1 MTDPAGVR
9 IGILTVSDGVAEGT
23 REDISGA
30 RIEQWSVEQGFAVSR
45 REVVADGTVGI
56 SSMLTSWADTEACD
70 VIITTGGTG
79 LTERDL
85 TPEATRSV
93 IVREAPGISEAIR
106 AVGRKNTSHA
116 SLGRGISGVRHRTLI
131 VNLPGSPA
139 GVADG
144 LNVLTPIVRHA
155 AALLQGTASHEAPEQ
170 R

>member
-1 MTDPAGVR
+1 VTDQAGVR
-9 IGILTVSDGVAEGT
+9 IGILTVSDGVVAGT
-23 REDISGA
+23 REDVSGA
-30 RIEQWSVEQGFAVSR
+30 RIEQWSVEQGFAVSCR
-45 REVVADGTVGI
+45 SVVTDGTVGV
-56 SSMLTSWADTEACD
+56 SSLLSAWADSEACD

-79 LTERDL
+79 LTARDL

-106 AVGRKNTSHA
+106 VVGRESTSHA

-144 LNVLTPIVRHA
+144 LSVLTPIVRHA
-155 AALLQGTASHEAPEQ
+155 AALLQGTASHEAPE
-170 R
+170 

>member
-1 MTDPAGVR
+1 VTDQIEVR
-9 IGILTVSDGVAEGT
+9 IGILTVSDGVVEGT
-23 REDISGA
+23 REDVSGA
-30 RIEQWSVEQGFAVSR
+30 CIEQWCGDQGFAVSC
-45 REVVADGTVGI
+45 REVVADGTVGV
-56 SSMLTSWADTEACD
+56 SSTLSGWADTEACD

-79 LTERDL
+79 LTARDL

-106 AVGRKNTSHA
+106 AVGRESTSHA
-116 SLGRGISGVRHRTLI
+116 SLGRGISGVRNRTLI

-155 AALLQGTASHEAPEQ
+155 AALLRGMTSHEAPE
-170 R
+170 